1 MNGRGFLYEQK
12 KIDKHEVVHIWMGG
26 KQKQKQTKF
35 NKGKQSSTKKTKEN
49 QSLTKSTKV

>member
-1 MNGRGFLYEQK
+1 MTGRGFLYEQK